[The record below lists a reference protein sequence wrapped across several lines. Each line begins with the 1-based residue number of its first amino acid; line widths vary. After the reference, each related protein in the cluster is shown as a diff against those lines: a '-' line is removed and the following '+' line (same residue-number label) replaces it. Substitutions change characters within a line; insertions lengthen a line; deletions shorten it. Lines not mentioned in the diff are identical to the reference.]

1 MRHLLPAANCGKGK
15 DGLTAKSNSVYQH
28 HIIRSR
34 NLSTGRPSGRFF
46 CCGFDALRG
55 RKFPY
60 GNFQTSVFCKGK
72 TQIVGKTDP
81 VAVHT
86 QPGFWHI
93 QSKKSAAFV
102 LSCASSHRS
111 HTGPEAFAPVPYRF
125 RSCKRILSV
134 MDDYPV

>member
-28 HIIRSR
+28 HTQSKPV
-34 NLSTGRPSGRFF
+34 NEPPFGAVF

-125 RSCKRILSV
+125 R
-134 MDDYPV
+134 